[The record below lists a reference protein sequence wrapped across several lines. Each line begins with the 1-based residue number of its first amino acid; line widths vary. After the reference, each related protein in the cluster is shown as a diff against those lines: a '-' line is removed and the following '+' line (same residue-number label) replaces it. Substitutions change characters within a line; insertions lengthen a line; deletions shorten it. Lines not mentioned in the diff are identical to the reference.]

1 MKLHECNLDI
11 TGVVARPLV
20 KTEPEQ
26 EWIDAQKTGTIPPA
40 LYRFYTNSDFFSLR
54 RSPKF
59 LADSEKMLFP
69 YVGALARGILESLRE
84 AEDLLEDLRTA
95 HEKAYTPIKKAKGR
109 QWDPKASEKAL
120 RSFKHLVV
128 TSIGVLD
135 QFAEIVS
142 IFFCGEIPNL
152 QPGRASFEDL
162 RKFSSI
168 PLHLSKGVVSPR
180 LPLIDKLHSHLNLE
194 IAKSGAEKE
203 WLELLLLYRNK
214 LAHLGNAMFW
224 RMGFPTEGGEFFDF
238 LPNRWPL
245 IIESEITTANE
256 SSKGNVRGFAIE
268 SLIHQDMIEYSQGLL
283 VKIKHVLDGGFEVL
297 CEAYRTFKNFD
308 VNLKI
313 LESIK
318 KQAKSYEFRY
328 FEKTV

>member
-1 MKLHECNLDI
+1 MDI

-26 EWIDAQKTGTIPPA
+26 EWVDAEKTETIPPA
-40 LYRFYTNSDFFSLR
+40 LYRFYINAEFFSLG

-84 AEDLLEDLRTA
+84 AEDHIKDLRMA
-95 HEKAYTPIKKAKGR
+95 HEKEYTPIKKAKGR
-109 QWDPKASEKAL
+109 EWDPKASEKAL

-142 IFFCGEIPNL
+142 IFFCGEILNL

-162 RKFSSI
+162 RKFSSA
-168 PLHLSKGVVSPR
+168 PLYLSKAVISPR
-180 LPLIDKLHSHLNLE
+180 LPLIEKLHSHFSLE
-194 IAKSGAEKE
+194 ITKSGAEKE

-224 RMGFPTEGGEFFDF
+224 RMGFHTEGGECFDF

-245 IIESEITTANE
+245 IFESEITAADE
-256 SSKGNVRGFAIE
+256 SSIGTVRGFAEE

-283 VKIKHVLDGGFEVL
+283 VKIKHVLNGGFEVL
-297 CEAYRTFKNFD
+297 CEAYLTFKNFD
-308 VNLKI
+308 VNPDIPK
-313 LESIK
+313 SIK
-318 KQAKSYEFRY
+318 KHSKSYEFRY
-328 FEKTV
+328 FEKNA